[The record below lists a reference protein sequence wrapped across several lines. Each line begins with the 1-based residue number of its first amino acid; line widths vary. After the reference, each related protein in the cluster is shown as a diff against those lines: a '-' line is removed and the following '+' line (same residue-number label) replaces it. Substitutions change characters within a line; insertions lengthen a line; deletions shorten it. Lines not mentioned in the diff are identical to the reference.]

1 MATRSAT
8 PSTPASRLP
17 KTNILGII
25 FFLMGA
31 PNLYS
36 LMQKPPQPQDRSTF
50 PRIITIA
57 LFAGA
62 IASAIELSIL

>member
-1 MATRSAT
+1 MATRSVN
-8 PSTPASRLP
+8 SRLNPASPP
-17 KTNILGII
+17 KTSVLGLI

-36 LMQKPPQPQDRSTF
+36 LLQKRSQFQERSGF

-62 IASAIELSIL
+62 IASAIELAIL

>member
-1 MATRSAT
+1 MATRSVN
-8 PSTPASRLP
+8 PRLNPANPP
-17 KTNILGII
+17 KTSILGLI

-36 LMQKPPQPQDRSTF
+36 LLQKQSQPQDRATF

-62 IASAIELSIL
+62 IASAIELAIL